1 MACLPL
7 VGDDN
12 SLDDAELWDF
22 IDSTVARR
30 STYKLHAKPLLITH
44 HAPIVTEL
52 PSSPLC
58 KVQNRQSLCHS
69 DSPSSL
75 KDTSPSARACP
86 LPVYRVDTLSDGSPA
101 GVNQRAWIQPQK
113 KPRCNEEM
121 MVSGACRSHASTR
134 MPLNQIVPLDSNLSS
149 SHEFIEKHRSS
160 KSWPDSC
167 ENRLMAGNN
176 MPVSDW
182 MPNVPSAAV
191 FKHIQNAALSVLE
204 KGDYVVMQGKPFIK
218 KCGWRK
224 IAFFFNISFEIKDR
238 TIQFDQNNNVQRA
251 EFVVRA
257 NMQSGRFSDGW
268 GSCDRG
274 EKRYSKPNHD
284 IPSTAETR
292 AKTRACQDLLGI
304 GEYKGGTGGWEEE
317 SLKKVLF
324 GEGGKGGALQLG
336 EKEGRAKRRLSPVSH
351 ASTHSRILEKSIAGI
366 WDLGLNI
373 EVHIDNGVCN
383 RIAIGAFN

>member
-7 VGDDN
+7 VGEDN

-30 STYKLHAKPLLITH
+30 SKPLLLTH

-52 PSSPLC
+52 PPSPIC
-58 KVQNRQSLCHS
+58 KVQSRQTSCVK
-69 DSPSSL
+69 DS
-75 KDTSPSARACP
+75 SPPARACP
-86 LPVYRVDTLSDGSPA
+86 LPAYRVDPASAGSPSDIK
-101 GVNQRAWIQPQK
+101 QRAWIQPQK
-113 KPRCNEEM
+113 IRRCNEDM
-121 MVSGACRSHASTR
+121 MVSDHRISRSNTSTR

-149 SHEFIEKHRSS
+149 SPAFVEKPRSS
-160 KSWPDSC
+160 KNWPDGC
-167 ENRLMAGNN
+167 ENRSVAGGN

-182 MPNVPSAAV
+182 LPNVPSAAV

-238 TIQFDQNNNVQRA
+238 TIQFDQNNDVQRA

-274 EKRYSKPNHD
+274 EKRYTKPNHD

-304 GEYKGGTGGWEEE
+304 GEYKVGNGGW
-317 SLKKVLF
+317 
-324 GEGGKGGALQLG
+324 
-336 EKEGRAKRRLSPVSH
+336 
-351 ASTHSRILEKSIAGI
+351 
-366 WDLGLNI
+366 
-373 EVHIDNGVCN
+373 
-383 RIAIGAFN
+383 